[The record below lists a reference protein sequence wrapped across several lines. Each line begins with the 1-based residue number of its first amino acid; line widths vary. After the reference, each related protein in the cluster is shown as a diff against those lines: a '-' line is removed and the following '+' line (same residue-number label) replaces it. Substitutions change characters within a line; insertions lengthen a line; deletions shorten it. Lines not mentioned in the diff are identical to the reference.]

1 MLIFRCN
8 KKKGQVSKLSE
19 TIKQPSKK
27 IKRKIFT
34 GLGLLVLLAL
44 TLFFLFSGD
53 NVQILKELF
62 KDNVTKEEV
71 QDHLSELG
79 WRGWVGFGGLSMLQ
93 VILTFI
99 PAEPVQVMAGISFG
113 IWKGGLICLCGV
125 FVGNT
130 VLYVLYKIFGQRL
143 TEYFSTNAEFD
154 FDYAR
159 KSKRVAFVI
168 FILYFLPAIP
178 YGLICLFAASL
189 NTRYPKY
196 IFLTTLGAIPSILIG
211 VGLGHLAM
219 AASWILSAV
228 IFAVLIVAII
238 VLWRKKSQVFAAI
251 NQYMKNRNQKDSRPR
266 KPDRVLVALA
276 AFYTV
281 LAFDT
286 KIKLRLKNSVGEIE
300 KPSIV
305 LCNHGSF
312 VDFVYAG
319 RILRKYRPQFIT
331 ARLYFYHNLLRGILH
346 RAGCIP
352 KSMFAS
358 DLENAKNV
366 LSVISD
372 GGVLSMMPEARLSTI
387 GKFEGIQDTT
397 YRFIQRMGVPVYT
410 VCLRGDYLCDPK
422 WGSGVRKGS
431 LVEGEFKQLLT
442 KDEVKTLSL
451 EELKK
456 RIDGAL
462 YYDEFAWLET
472 HPEIHYK
479 SKKLA
484 EGLEN
489 ILFRCP
495 NCGAVCS
502 LTTKGHTIRCTAC
515 GQTHVLNDRYGF
527 TENKPFDN
535 FATWYEWQSEELKKE
550 ILGNPDYQLKS
561 KVELRHGSKKGD
573 ALTRHAG
580 EGECILDRTG
590 LTYRGTEDGEQIE
603 KRFPMANIYR
613 ILFGAGQNFEIYEG
627 KEIWFFVPE
636 DKRSSVI
643 WYVASAILKQETEEK
658 VS

>member
-1 MLIFRCN
+1 MFILT
-8 KKKGQVSKLSE
+8 E
-19 TIKQPSKK
+19 TITKKPSRK

-34 GLGLLVLLAL
+34 GLGLLFLLAL

-62 KDNVTKEEV
+62 KDDVTKEEV
-71 QDHLSELG
+71 QAHLSELG

-113 IWKGGLICLCGV
+113 IWKGGFICLFGV

-130 VLYVLYKIFGQRL
+130 VLYVMYKIYGQRL
-143 TEYFSTNAEFD
+143 TDYFSTNAEFD

-159 KSKRVAFVI
+159 KSKRVAMII

-196 IFLTTLGAIPSILIG
+196 IFLTTVGAIPSILIG

-219 AASWILSAV
+219 AASWILSAI
-228 IFAVLIVAII
+228 IFAVLITAII
-238 VLWRKKSQVFAAI
+238 ILWRKKAQVFAAI
-251 NQYMKNRNQKDSRPR
+251 NNYMKKRNQKDTHVR
-266 KPDRVLVALA
+266 KADRVVLALA
-276 AFYTV
+276 AFCTM
-281 LAFDT
+281 LMFDR
-286 KIKLRLKNSVGEIE
+286 KIKICFKNNVGEIQN
-300 KPSIV
+300 PAIV

-319 RILRKYRPQFIT
+319 RMLRKYRPNFIT
-331 ARLYFYHNLLRGILH
+331 ARLYFYHNLLGRLLH
-346 RAGCIP
+346 RIGCIP

-358 DLENAKNV
+358 DLENAKNA
-366 LSVISD
+366 LSVVN
-372 GGVLSMMPEARLSTI
+372 GGGILSMMPEARLSTI
-387 GKFEGIQDTT
+387 GKFEGIQDST
-397 YRFIQRMGVPVYT
+397 YKFIQRMGVPVYT
-410 VCLRGDYLCDPK
+410 VHLCGDYLCDPK

-431 LVEGEFKQLLT
+431 LVEVEFKPLLT
-442 KDEVKTLSL
+442 QEEVKTLPL
-451 EELKK
+451 DELQK
-456 RIDGAL
+456 RIDEAL
-462 YYDEFAWLET
+462 YYDEFAWLKQ
-472 HPEIHYK
+472 HPEVHYK

-495 NCGAVCS
+495 DCGAVCS
-502 LTTKGHTIRCTAC
+502 LTTKGSTITCTAC
-515 GQTHVLNDRYGF
+515 QNSYELNDRHGF
-527 TENKPFDN
+527 DGEKPFDN
-535 FATWYEWQSEELKKE
+535 FASWYEWQEAELKKE
-550 ILGNPDYQLKS
+550 ILANPDYQLTS
-561 KVELRHGSKKGD
+561 KVELRHGSKTGD
-573 ALTRHAG
+573 ALTQYAG
-580 EGECILDRTG
+580 EGECVLDRTG
-590 LTYRGTEDGEQIE
+590 LTYRGSEDGEQIE
-603 KRFPMANIYR
+603 KHFPMSNIYR

-643 WYVASAILKQETEEK
+643 WYVVSAILKQESEK
-658 VS
+658 

>member
-1 MLIFRCN
+1 MFILT
-8 KKKGQVSKLSE
+8 E
-19 TIKQPSKK
+19 TITKKPSKK

-34 GLGLLVLLAL
+34 GLGLLLLLAL

-62 KDNVTKEEV
+62 KDDVTKEEV
-71 QDHLSELG
+71 QEHLSGLG

-113 IWKGGLICLCGV
+113 ILKGGFVCLCGV

-130 VLYVLYKIFGQRL
+130 VLFVLYKIYGQRL
-143 TEYFSTNAEFD
+143 TDYFSTNAEFD
-154 FDYAR
+154 FEYAR
-159 KSKRVAFVI
+159 KSKRVALII

-189 NTRYPKY
+189 DIRYPKY
-196 IFLTTLGAIPSILIG
+196 ILLTTVGAIPSILIG

-219 AASWILSAV
+219 AASWILSAI

-238 VLWRKKSQVFAAI
+238 VLWYKKSQVFAAI
-251 NQYMKNRNQKDSRPR
+251 NRYMKNRTQKDNRPR
-266 KPDRVLVALA
+266 KPDRVIMALA

-286 KIKLRLKNSVGEIE
+286 KIKIRLKNSVGEIE
-300 KPSIV
+300 KPAIV

-331 ARLYFYHNLLRGILH
+331 ARLYFYHNLLRRVLH
-346 RAGCIP
+346 RVGCIP

-358 DLENAKNV
+358 DLENAKNA

-397 YRFIQRMGVPVYT
+397 YKFIRRMGVPVYT
-410 VCLRGDYLCDPK
+410 VHLCGDYLCDPK

-431 LVEGEFKQLLT
+431 LVEAEFKPLLT
-442 KDEVKTLSL
+442 KEEVKTLSL
-451 EELKK
+451 EELQQ
-456 RIDGAL
+456 RIDDAL
-462 YYDEFAWLET
+462 YYDEFAWLEE
-472 HPEIHYK
+472 HPEIHYQ

-489 ILFRCP
+489 ILFKCP
-495 NCGAVCS
+495 DCGAVCS
-502 LTTKGHTIRCTAC
+502 LTTKGHTITCTNC
-515 GQTHVLNDRYGF
+515 QKSYELNDRYGF
-527 TENKPFDN
+527 DANKPFDN
-535 FATWYEWQSEELKKE
+535 FASWYEWQSDELKKE
-550 ILGNPDYQLKS
+550 ILANPDYKLTS
-561 KVELRHGSKKGD
+561 KVELRHGSKTGD

-580 EGECILDRTG
+580 EGECVLDATG
-590 LTYRGTEDGEQIE
+590 LTYRGTQDGEQIE
-603 KRFPMANIYR
+603 KHFSMSSIYR

-643 WYVASAILKQETEEK
+643 WYVVSAILKQESEK
-658 VS
+658 

>member
-1 MLIFRCN
+1 ML
-8 KKKGQVSKLSE
+8 KLSE
-19 TIKQPSKK
+19 TTIKKPSRK

-34 GLGLLVLLAL
+34 GLGLLFLLAL

-62 KDNVTKEEV
+62 KEDVTKEEV
-71 QDHLSELG
+71 QEHLSELG

-93 VILTFI
+93 VVLTFI

-113 IWKGGLICLCGV
+113 IWEGGLICLCGV

-130 VLYVLYKIFGQRL
+130 VLFVLYKIYGQRL
-143 TEYFSTNAEFD
+143 TDYFSTNAEFD

-159 KSKRVAFVI
+159 KSKRVALII

-189 NTRYPKY
+189 DIRYPKY
-196 IFLTTLGAIPSILIG
+196 IVLTTIGAIPSILIG

-219 AASWILSAV
+219 AASWILSAI
-228 IFAVLIVAII
+228 IFAILLTAII
-238 VLWRKKSQVFAAI
+238 VLFCKKSQVFAAI
-251 NQYMKNRNQKDSRPR
+251 NNYMKKRNQKDNRPR
-266 KPDRVLVALA
+266 KPDRVLMALA
-276 AFYTV
+276 AAATV
-281 LAFDT
+281 FAFDT
-286 KIKLRLKNSVGEIE
+286 KIKLRLKNTVGKIE
-300 KPSIV
+300 EPAIV

-331 ARLYFYHNLLRGILH
+331 ARLYFYHNLLRRILH
-346 RAGCIP
+346 RVGCIP

-358 DLENAKNV
+358 DLENVKNAM
-366 LSVISD
+366 SVISD
-372 GGVLSMMPEARLSTI
+372 GGVLAMMPEARLSTI

-397 YRFIQRMGVPVYT
+397 YRFIQHMGVPVYT
-410 VCLRGDYLCDPK
+410 VCLRGDYLCNPK
-422 WGSGVRKGS
+422 WGSGVRKNS

-442 KDEVKTLSL
+442 KEEVKSLSL
-451 EELKK
+451 EELQKC
-456 RIDGAL
+456 IDGAL
-462 YYDEFAWLET
+462 TYDEFAWLEQ

-495 NCGAVCS
+495 DCGAVCS
-502 LTTKGHTIRCTAC
+502 LTTKGHTITCTAC
-515 GQTHVLNDRYGF
+515 QKTYTLNDRYGF
-527 TENKPFDN
+527 EGGKPFDN
-535 FATWYEWQSEELKKE
+535 FAAWYEWQSNALQQE
-550 ILGNPDYQLKS
+550 ILTNPNYQLIS
-561 KVELRHGSKKGD
+561 KVELRHGSKTGD

-580 EGECILDRTG
+580 EGECVLDRTG
-590 LTYRGTEDGEQIE
+590 LTYRGSEDGEQIE
-603 KRFPMANIYR
+603 KHFPISNIYR
-613 ILFGAGQNFEIYEG
+613 ILFGAGKNFEIYEG

-636 DKRSSVI
+636 DKRGSVI
-643 WYVASAILKQETEEK
+643 WYVASAILKQESEK
-658 VS
+658 

>member
-1 MLIFRCN
+1 MLILTQTTT
-8 KKKGQVSKLSE
+8 KK
-19 TIKQPSKK
+19 PSRK

-34 GLGLLVLLAL
+34 GLGVLVLFAL

-62 KDNVTKEEV
+62 KDDVTKEEV
-71 QDHLSELG
+71 QDQLSGLG
-79 WRGWVGFGGLSMLQ
+79 WRGWVGFGCLSMLQ
-93 VILTFI
+93 VVLTFI

-113 IWKGGLICLCGV
+113 IWKGGLICICGV

-130 VLYVLYKIFGQRL
+130 VLFVLYKIYGQRL

-159 KSKRVAFVI
+159 KSKRIALIV

-189 NTRYPKY
+189 DIRYPKY
-196 IFLTTLGAIPSILIG
+196 IFLTTVGAIPSILIG

-228 IFAVLIVAII
+228 IFAVLIAAII
-238 VLWRKKSQVFAAI
+238 VLFCKKSQVFAAI
-251 NQYMKNRNQKDSRPR
+251 NNYMKKRNQKDNRPR
-266 KPDRVLVALA
+266 KPDRVLFALA

-286 KIKLRLKNSVGEIE
+286 KIKIRLKNTVGEIE
-300 KPSIV
+300 KPAIV

-331 ARLYFYHNLLRGILH
+331 ARLYFYHNFLRRVLH
-346 RAGCIP
+346 RVGCIP

-358 DLENAKNV
+358 DLENAKNA
-366 LSVISD
+366 LSVIQD
-372 GGVLSMMPEARLSTI
+372 GGVLAMMPEARLSTV

-410 VCLRGDYLCDPK
+410 VHLCGDYLCDPK
-422 WGSGVRKGS
+422 WGNGVRKGS
-431 LVEGEFKQLLT
+431 FVEAEFKQLLT
-442 KDEVKTLSL
+442 QEEVKTLSL
-451 EELKK
+451 EELQN

-462 YYDEFAWLET
+462 YYDEFAWLAQ
-472 HPEIHYK
+472 HPEVHYK

-495 NCGAVCS
+495 DCGAICS
-502 LTTKGHTIRCTAC
+502 LAAKGHTITCNAC
-515 GQTHVLNDRYGF
+515 GKAYTLNDRYGF
-527 TENKPFDN
+527 DENKPFDN
-535 FATWYEWQSEELKKE
+535 FASWYQWQADKLKEE
-550 ILGNPDYQLKS
+550 IVSNPDYRLTS
-561 KVELRHGSKKGD
+561 KVELRHGSKTGD
-573 ALTRHAG
+573 SLTRHAG
-580 EGECILDRTG
+580 EGECVLDRTG
-590 LTYRGTEDGEQIE
+590 LTYCGTQDGEQIE
-603 KRFPMANIYR
+603 KHFPMANIYR

-643 WYVASAILKQETEEK
+643 WYVASAILKEESEK
-658 VS
+658 